1 MNASKPLVKIIA
13 TGGSIAGVG
22 PDRLDYIL
30 YPELGE
36 HITIDQSLA
45 RIPEVSDIARI
56 EAEDLISVGSTAIG
70 GPEWLSLANRINR
83 TFREEPEVAGLVVT
97 HGTATL
103 EETAYFLH
111 LTVKTD
117 KPVVITGAMRPPTS
131 LGTDADLNLLEA
143 VRIAACPEAAGMGV
157 LTVLN
162 SEIHCGRDVT
172 KANTF
177 RVETFRP
184 NELGFLGYADSDG
197 KVVFYRAPIRK
208 HTTATPFNVSES
220 SVLPRVDIVYSYGGA
235 DGPTSARLSGVG
247 ELVVTELMIH
257 PESTDDAVGEWVEIR
272 NVSGDWLSFAGHR
285 LGDRGVDDVVV
296 SPVSAGS
303 LIVGPGEFLTICA
316 EEDYWDNGGV
326 YCDGTFAYTT
336 FGGGFALSNTE
347 DEVRVL
353 SPSGMLI
360 DEVRYGEGF
369 SNEGEALG
377 LKPELASASD
387 NDSIGNWCGQTTFL
401 PFGDAGT
408 PGGQNDPCW

>member
-1 MNASKPLVKIIA
+1 MARALLFIA
-13 TGGSIAGVG
+13 VVG
-22 PDRLDYIL
+22 CTDYSVA
-30 YPELGE
+30 PVSDPSDSNWFDESSAEMRGELG
-36 HITIDQSLA
+36 
-45 RIPEVSDIARI
+45 PENDDVDTGF
-56 EAEDLISVGSTAIG
+56 AEEDEPSTVDD
-70 GPEWLSLANRINR
+70 
-83 TFREEPEVAGLVVT
+83 EPETEDESDDGVDHEEEVPGAG
-97 HGTATL
+97 
-103 EETAYFLH
+103 
-111 LTVKTD
+111 
-117 KPVVITGAMRPPTS
+117 TGDGDDDDDYWDDDGS
-131 LGTDADLNLLEA
+131 DSW
-143 VRIAACPEAAGMGV
+143 AG
-157 LTVLN
+157 
-162 SEIHCGRDVT
+162 D
-172 KANTF
+172 
-177 RVETFRP
+177 
-184 NELGFLGYADSDG
+184 DDG
-197 KVVFYRAPIRK
+197 
-208 HTTATPFNVSES
+208 
-220 SVLPRVDIVYSYGGA
+220 DYGGA